1 MRPWIEPKPAGT
13 AVFKVEWINVLK
25 MFAFI
30 YRQGRADVEGGI
42 LEAGAIL
49 QSSDIATE
57 HARPA
62 SVQTANEDI
71 LAVAFI
77 VLQHKCYRFR
87 LGDETTSALP
97 LLKGLFWRACLIL
110 VRANSGNIAWI

>member
-30 YRQGRADVEGGI
+30 YGYGRADVKWGI

-49 QSSDIATE
+49 QFSNIATE
-57 HARPA
+57 HAGSA
-62 SVQTANEDI
+62 SVQTANKHI
-71 LAVAFI
+71 PASGMI
-77 VLQHKCYRFR
+77 
-87 LGDETTSALP
+87 ALLNVP
-97 LLKGLFWRACLIL
+97 HSCCRDLY
-110 VRANSGNIAWI
+110 VD